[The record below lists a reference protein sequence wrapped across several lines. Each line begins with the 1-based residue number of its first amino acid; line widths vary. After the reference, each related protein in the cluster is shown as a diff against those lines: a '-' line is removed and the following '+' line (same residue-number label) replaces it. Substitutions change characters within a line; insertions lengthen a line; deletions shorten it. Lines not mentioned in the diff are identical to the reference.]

1 VGYGNDVVGCGLW
14 KSCKLFGLN
23 KYKTYLQSLF
33 SSKQLSIFTISKS
46 RKPKAK
52 SKVQGAFKTLLL
64 KSSGFWFP
72 PLWLAFD
79 FLEAKSAPKS
89 PTKGTQSHMS
99 SKTKANKFP
108 EKRRF
113 KDI

>member
-1 VGYGNDVVGCGLW
+1 M
-14 KSCKLFGLN
+14 
-23 KYKTYLQSLF
+23 
-33 SSKQLSIFTISKS
+33 KQLSIFTISKS

-89 PTKGTQSHMS
+89 PTKDTPSTSPAKSTLLNAWFHLQIGLSDLFFLLRV
-99 SKTKANKFP
+99 NY
-108 EKRRF
+108 
-113 KDI
+113 IGCL